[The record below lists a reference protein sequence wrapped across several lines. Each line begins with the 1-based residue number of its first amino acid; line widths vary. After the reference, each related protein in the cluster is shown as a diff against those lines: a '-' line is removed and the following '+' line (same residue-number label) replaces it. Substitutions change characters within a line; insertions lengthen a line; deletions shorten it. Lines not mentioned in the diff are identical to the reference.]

1 MKSAVIM
8 LYHVYVLIDTWWNV
22 NKPCG
27 NLYISCCGCFNRYMV
42 ECEFKTWLHNTT
54 GIRVLIDTWWNVN
67 FRKSWEVLTDY
78 MVLIDTWWNVNS
90 SRVCLSLKT
99 IVVLIDTWWNV
110 NLRIWMKEH
119 IEKSFNRYM
128 VECESILTAQQL
140 SEILVLIDTWW
151 NVN

>member
-67 FRKSWEVLTDY
+67 LSVKTAVVIFSRFNRY
-78 MVLIDTWWNVNS
+78 MVECEFSKELGSIDRLHGFNRYMVE
-90 SRVCLSLKT
+90 CEFIKGLSVIK
-99 IVVLIDTWWNV
+99 NYS
-110 NLRIWMKEH
+110 
-119 IEKSFNRYM
+119 SFNRYM
-128 VECESILTAQQL
+128 VECESANLDERTYRK
-140 SEILVLIDTWW
+140 EF
-151 NVN
+151 